1 MEKVGPY
8 VIIGRLATGG
18 MAEVFLA
25 RRDGP
30 AGFEKIQVVKRILP
44 QFAEDPEFRRMFL
57 DEARLAALINHPNV
71 VQIFELGGT
80 RELLYIAMEY
90 VPGFDLAKVM
100 DASLK
105 MRRLVPPAVSA
116 RIVAD
121 AAAGLDFAS
130 RLTDAKGQPRGIVHR
145 DISPENLLVSEVGQV
160 KVVDFGIARANTGA
174 QLSASGRLK
183 GKVHYHAP
191 EHIQNKP
198 VDGKAD
204 VYALGVVLYELLCAR
219 RPFEGLGELEVMRNT
234 VEVDPPPPSKWYPTA
249 EPELSQIALRALAR
263 EPKAR
268 PTAGQLRD
276 ELEVWLRTNP
286 CTAADVERYL
296 LEVIPAGSA
305 DRLKA
310 RKLLESAPMRQPG
323 NTDPSR
329 VAPLPPGVR
338 EPGATEHTVREALK
352 RWQVLAPVGAAA
364 LLAFGA
370 VGWMLT
376 RPPPA
381 LPPAPVKAPEIIAV
395 PVPPPPLPN
404 EVAVP
409 PPANP
414 PPAPKLAS
422 EHDASHH
429 PYGHR
434 PAGLER
440 AGSNAAYLIVKVSPP
455 CELRVD
461 KESGERPLGK
471 EFAIAPGT
479 HELHFTNAKL
489 HLDARRTVK
498 LEPGQHEEP
507 KFEFVKHP
515 VAMFVAPWAY
525 VTVDGENYGSTPT
538 LNKKVELYE
547 GAHAVE
553 LRNPSYKS
561 ATTTLSMTDKPTT
574 FKYAFQH

>member
-1 MEKVGPY
+1 
-8 VIIGRLATGG
+8 
-18 MAEVFLA
+18 
-25 RRDGP
+25 
-30 AGFEKIQVVKRILP
+30 
-44 QFAEDPEFRRMFL
+44 
-57 DEARLAALINHPNV
+57 
-71 VQIFELGGT
+71 
-80 RELLYIAMEY
+80 
-90 VPGFDLAKVM
+90 M

-105 MRRLVPPAVSA
+105 LRRLIPPAVSA

-121 AAAGLDFAS
+121 AAAGLDFAH
-130 RLTDAKGQPRGIVHR
+130 RLTDAKGSPRGLVHR

-234 VEVDPPPPSKWYPTA
+234 VEIDPPPPSKWYPTA
-249 EPELSQIALRALAR
+249 EPELSSIALRTLAR
-263 EPKAR
+263 DPKLR
-268 PTAGQLRD
+268 PTAAELRD

-296 LEVIPAGSA
+296 LEVIPNGST

-310 RKLLESAPMRQPG
+310 RKLLESAPVRVPG

-329 VAPLPPGVR
+329 VSPLPMGVR
-338 EPGATEHTVREALK
+338 EPGATEHTIREQLK

-364 LLAFGA
+364 MLAFVAIGF
-370 VGWMLT
+370 MLS

-381 LPPAPVKAPEIIAV
+381 PPPAPKAPEVIAV
-395 PVPPPPLPN
+395 PVPPPPMQN

-409 PPANP
+409 PTIA

-422 EHDASHH
+422 EHEHDAQHH

-434 PAGLER
+434 PNGLER
-440 AGSNAAYLIVKVSPP
+440 AGSNASYLIVKVSPP

-461 KESGERPLGK
+461 HESGERPLGR
-471 EFAIAPGT
+471 EFAIAPGV

-489 HLDARRTVK
+489 HLDAKRTVH
-498 LEPGQHEEP
+498 LEPGQHDEP
-507 KFEFVKHP
+507 RFEFVKHP

-561 ATTTLSMTDKPTT
+561 TTSTLSIADKAAT
-574 FKYAFQH
+574 FRYAFQK